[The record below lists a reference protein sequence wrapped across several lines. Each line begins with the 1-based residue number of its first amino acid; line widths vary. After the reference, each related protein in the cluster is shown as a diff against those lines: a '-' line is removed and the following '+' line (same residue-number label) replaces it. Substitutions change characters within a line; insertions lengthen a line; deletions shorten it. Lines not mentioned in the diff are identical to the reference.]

1 MIASPALFNGVKVV
15 LKIQRE
21 EIDVARIHLNQISKL
36 INILLW
42 WCSVLGLIMEKMV
55 AATYIYTHIYTFG
68 GIIQCGWTLYCLRC
82 TREQARGWVSLPSIH
97 PSITFQW
104 VPSLGCLASSAAHT
118 ASDTGSVCV
127 FSGILLVLRGLWL
140 LFSVSRLISSMNS
153 VPLLRVLC
161 LELSVLLFS

>member
-1 MIASPALFNGVKVV
+1 MVVQCARLNYGKNGSCY
-15 LKIQRE
+15 IY
-21 EIDVARIHLNQISKL
+21 IH
-36 INILLW
+36 
-42 WCSVLGLIMEKMV
+42 
-55 AATYIYTHIYTFG
+55 TYIYVWRNNSVWLDFVLPEMHKGAGQRLGKF
-68 GIIQCGWTLYCLRC
+68 
-82 TREQARGWVSLPSIH
+82 AFHPSIH
-97 PSITFQW
+97 PSIPFRW